1 MADVES
7 SREAAAVDRLFH
19 ALGDKTRRTLLD
31 LLVEQPRSVS
41 QLAAAL
47 GVTLTAVGQHLEIL
61 EAARLVR
68 TEKLGRVRTCRLDP
82 EGLDALEQWI
92 RAHRTEMEKSLDRL
106 GELLGES

>member
-1 MADVES
+1 MMA
-7 SREAAAVDRLFH
+7 EAANLDGLFH

-31 LLVEQPRSVS
+31 LVVEQPRSVS

-61 EAARLVR
+61 EAAGLVR

-82 EGLDALEQWI
+82 AGLDALEAWI
-92 RAHRTEMEKSLDRL
+92 GAHRTEMEKGLDRL
-106 GELLGES
+106 GELLGEGGA